1 MYKMKYRRLT
11 QEELS
16 ELEPEFIRFLAAYSI
31 PAPDWE
37 KLKTEAPE
45 AAEDWID
52 QFSDFVFEKTLS
64 DVKYLELRT
73 AHNIQ
78 IVKVDTV
85 PFVMRGIRVIDN
97 PYLNFLD
104 ESSPQTWNKILKEH
118 GGKLQTFQAT
128 KTPKDTPNQA
138 KFEFM
143 ENGYLIL
150 KDPNLFYSLESL
162 QTNQSD

>member
-1 MYKMKYRRLT
+1 MKYRRLN
-11 QEELS
+11 QEELI
-16 ELEPEFIRFLAAYSI
+16 ELEQEFVRFLAAHSM
-31 PAPDWE
+31 PASDWE
-37 KLKTEAPE
+37 SLKRDQPE
-45 AAEDWID
+45 DAEKWIER
-52 QFSDFVFEKTLS
+52 FSDFVFEKTLS
-64 DVKYLELRT
+64 DVNYLELRT

-85 PFVMRGIRVIDN
+85 PFIMRGIRVIDN

-128 KTPKDTPNQA
+128 KTPKGTVNEA

-150 KDPNLFYSLESL
+150 KDPNLFYSRENL
-162 QTNQSD
+162 QKNQSD